1 MRETRLA
8 QTSIFENYA
17 EHEFGKQ
24 LKTLSN
30 LLDDYPEI
38 LTLIEKDLIDG
49 SLRPVGRSG
58 LTVENVFRCLLLKQ
72 QLGVS
77 YERLAFHL
85 ADPMSY
91 RTFVRLPANLKPKK
105 SSLQSTIRSI
115 KPETLAQVHE
125 FLSVDWCDK
134 GDISLEKVRIDST
147 VVESNIASPSDSQ
160 LLNDGVR
167 VLSRHLAKSRAA
179 TGEKIRFTDKRKAS
193 KSLAFRIF

>member
-1 MRETRLA
+1 MRENRLA

-38 LTLIEKDLIDG
+38 LTLIEKDLIDD

-77 YERLAFHL
+77 FERLAFHL
-85 ADPMSY
+85 ADSMSY
-91 RTFVRLPANLKPKK
+91 RTFVRLPAHSMPKSMICANSVFPVYIE
-105 SSLQSTIRSI
+105 SSRQQGSTKRILCRTYVQVGD
-115 KPETLAQVHE
+115 TL
-125 FLSVDWCDK
+125 
-134 GDISLEKVRIDST
+134 ISL
-147 VVESNIASPSDSQ
+147 
-160 LLNDGVR
+160 
-167 VLSRHLAKSRAA
+167 
-179 TGEKIRFTDKRKAS
+179 
-193 KSLAFRIF
+193 